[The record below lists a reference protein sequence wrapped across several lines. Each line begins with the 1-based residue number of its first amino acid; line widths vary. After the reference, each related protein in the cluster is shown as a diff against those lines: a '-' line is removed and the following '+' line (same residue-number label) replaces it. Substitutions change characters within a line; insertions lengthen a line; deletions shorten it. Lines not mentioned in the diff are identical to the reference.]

1 MMKLNNILIVEDEKP
16 NADRLKRLLKKLRP
30 QSKIVSIEESIVDT
44 VSWLSK
50 NDTPDLI
57 MMDVRLADGLSFEIF
72 SQIEIKCPV
81 IFTTAF
87 DEYAVKAFKYNS
99 IDYLLKPI
107 EEEELET
114 SLNRYETFIESIP
127 YINTAI
133 GGLLNYIQ
141 PKEYRSRFLLP
152 HRDGFKT
159 ILVEDILY
167 FFTELGINYAVL
179 NNGATETIPQ
189 TLEELEKQ
197 LDPKTFFRANRQYIV
212 HIDSVKHLHNYF
224 NGKMKLEIKNNPNV
238 EIVVSREKAS
248 SLKTWMDF

>member
-1 MMKLNNILIVEDEKP
+1 MKLNNILIVEDEKP

-133 GGLLNYIQ
+133 GGLLN
-141 PKEYRSRFLLP
+141 
-152 HRDGFKT
+152 
-159 ILVEDILY
+159 
-167 FFTELGINYAVL
+167 
-179 NNGATETIPQ
+179 
-189 TLEELEKQ
+189 
-197 LDPKTFFRANRQYIV
+197 
-212 HIDSVKHLHNYF
+212 
-224 NGKMKLEIKNNPNV
+224 
-238 EIVVSREKAS
+238 
-248 SLKTWMDF
+248 